1 MKIIKD
7 ILAAFFAAAMAL
19 GVSADLSAQSREFKQ
34 GRCML
39 YTETPDTAGA
49 VTARSIVALEGGEV
63 DNPVNKSNPGK
74 WRLSGNDF
82 SLEVDGLKIHANSAG
97 TPLSYKGTYTTPQ
110 GESAGCEALMVPY
123 SLWGIFSEELKND
136 LIAGQYTKAYVH
148 FWYADDLFMPQKAY
162 PVEVK
167 FKPVDGFNGGSITLT
182 GSPELMSLLSSPTIP
197 YYFDGARLKTVGPLG
212 HIWEDN
218 LFGLSYVYVRFY
230 KTIEIPGVGQP
241 NPYLAIY
248 L

>member
-19 GVSADLSAQSREFKQ
+19 GVSADLSAQTSKFPR
-34 GRCML
+34 GLCAL
-39 YTETPDTAGA
+39 YTESPDSTGA
-49 VTARSIVALEGGEV
+49 VTARRFICERGSEV
-63 DNPVNKSNPGK
+63 YNPVNDTYSGV
-74 WRLSGNDF
+74 WHLSGNDF
-82 SLEVDGLKIHANSAG
+82 SLELNGEKINATSTG
-97 TPLSYKGTYTTPQ
+97 DPMYYTGTYTSPQ
-110 GESAGCEALMVPY
+110 GESTGCEFLMAQMDGMRPEKIMENLL
-123 SLWGIFSEELKND
+123 S
-136 LIAGQYTKAYVH
+136 GQYKKAYVH
-148 FWYADDLFMPQKAY
+148 FWKVGDDIYAPQKAY

-218 LFGLSYVYVRFY
+218 LFCLSYVYVRFY
-230 KTIEIPGVGQP
+230 KTIEIPGVGQA
-241 NPYLAIY
+241 NPYLATY